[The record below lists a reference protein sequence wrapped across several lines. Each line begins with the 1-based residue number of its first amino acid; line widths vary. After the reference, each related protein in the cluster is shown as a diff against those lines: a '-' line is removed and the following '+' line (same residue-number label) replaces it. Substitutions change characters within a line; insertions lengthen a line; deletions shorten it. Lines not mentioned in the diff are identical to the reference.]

1 MKKFIICVKL
11 SNVKKYEGVFPAKT
25 KDKKNKDENYV
36 LRQLKKYSMQILQMT
51 VNGEIISLSLLCRR
65 YTETVSVVFLYYG
78 KREW

>member
-1 MKKFIICVKL
+1 MKVYSLQK
-11 SNVKKYEGVFPAKT
+11 PQT
-25 KDKKNKDENYV
+25 KKNKDENYV
-36 LRQLKKYSMQILQMT
+36 LRQLKKYPIQILQIT